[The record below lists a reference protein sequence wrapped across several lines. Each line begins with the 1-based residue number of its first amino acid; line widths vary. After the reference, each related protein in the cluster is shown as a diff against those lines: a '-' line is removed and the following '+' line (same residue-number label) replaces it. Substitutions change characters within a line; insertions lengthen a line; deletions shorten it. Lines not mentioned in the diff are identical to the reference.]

1 MALRRLFTITPL
13 CIVVAAG
20 QALAQTQPTQPL
32 NTPPTTRAAAST
44 AAKGVRN
51 TSYEVEGQRVLRH
64 EGIVGAGLE
73 QVWTTCTTAD
83 GMRTYLAP
91 VVEFELKTGGKYD
104 TNYRPGSRI
113 GDAGTIQNVVLAYLP
128 RKMLS
133 FKVGLTDRF
142 PAGPRQAGTL
152 FAILEFERISDQKT
166 KVTISMAGWGTGPDW
181 EQVYEFFDRGNAYT
195 LAALQAR
202 FVNGPVNWKASEPN

>member
-1 MALRRLFTITPL
+1 M
-13 CIVVAAG
+13 
-20 QALAQTQPTQPL
+20 
-32 NTPPTTRAAAST
+32 
-44 AAKGVRN
+44 RN

-64 EGIVGAGLE
+64 EGIVDASLE
-73 QVWTTCTTAD
+73 QVWTTCTTAE

-113 GDAGTIQNVVLAYLP
+113 GDAGTIHNEVLAYLP

-152 FAILEFERISDQKT
+152 FAVLEFDRISDQKT
-166 KVTISMAGWGTGPDW
+166 KVTISMAGWGSGPDW
-181 EQVYEFFDRGNAYT
+181 DQVYEFFDRGNAYT
-195 LAALQAR
+195 LASLQQR
-202 FVNGPVNWKASEPN
+202 FVNGPVNWKASERN

>member
-1 MALRRLFTITPL
+1 MTLRRFFTIAPL
-13 CIVVAAG
+13 CIAVATG
-20 QALAQTQPTQPL
+20 QAISRTQPT
-32 NTPPTTRAAAST
+32 PPVHAART
-44 AAKGVRN
+44 AREKSVFKGVRN

-64 EGIVGAGLE
+64 EGIVDASLK
-73 QVWTTCTTAD
+73 QVWITCTTAD

-113 GDAGTIQNVVLAYLP
+113 GDAGTIHNEVLAYLP

-133 FKVGLTDRF
+133 FRIGLTDRF

-152 FAILEFERISDQKT
+152 FAVLQFEGISDHKT
-166 KVTISMAGWGTGPDW
+166 KVTISMAGWGSGPDW
-181 EQVYEFFDRGNAYT
+181 DQVYEFFDRGNAYT
-195 LAALQAR
+195 LAALQHR
-202 FVNGPVNWKASEPN
+202 FVNGPVKWKASERN